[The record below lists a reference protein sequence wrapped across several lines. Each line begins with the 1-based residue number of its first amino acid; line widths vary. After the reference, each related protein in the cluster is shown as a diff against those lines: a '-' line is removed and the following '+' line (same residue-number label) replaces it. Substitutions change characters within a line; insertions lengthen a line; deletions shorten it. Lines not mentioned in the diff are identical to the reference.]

1 MSVYYGQPSYGAS
14 NFSPS
19 PIPNAYPVVST
30 HNIYQMD
37 PATFRREYSNRLAEL
52 TVNSRPLIQNL
63 SMMAHEYSR
72 FADIVAQCL
81 EAHIRKVPPWVKLP
95 VFYLLDMISKN
106 IYEPYARHFSRF
118 VVTLFIEAYQQV
130 DEATRSKMVELALTW
145 RTGSPTAKELFGVP
159 AQVAIERSIW
169 GDAASVGPS
178 LVTLL
183 TTAKIAIQST
193 NTGFY
198 TGVGQITKAQVISE
212 LEFTLGQK
220 ERGVQA
226 NPNDATSKTHVS
238 VLQQL
243 RKVIEAGVS
252 QNELQQILNQL
263 RNLMRNNAQ
272 PPPPAAPF
280 PAQWPQNHFAT
291 SPAVSFPPPPSSIPG
306 SLLSYPVSTFQTE
319 PYASIGSTSTSVLTP
334 VPAASPSTQTTDFA
348 GLLSTLVKA
357 GVVSTNGTPVGAG
370 ATIHEPAAED
380 QHAVKTERI
389 VSEGRDASRVY
400 RNLVLSYGVQ
410 LTTSGITKSQPPI
423 HDMLYEHL
431 GAQCKQCGIR
441 FLNDASGKKA
451 LESHLDMHFR
461 QNLRA
466 NQNIG
471 RGHSRSWFVGVE
483 DWVHDI
489 KGKGRADGSRVLG
502 AKAAAEADLAERD
515 AKLRSEFVVV
525 PPGDEAKSIS
535 CPICKEPL
543 KSEFV
548 EDDEEW
554 VWKNA
559 VKKDD
564 RIFHAT
570 CHAEASTNVLAARL
584 RSDINSRSRSGTPE
598 KSPRM
603 ARLSLSPSSAQRG
616 IKRKVDD
623 DNSSVSGDAE
633 GTPQHKKLAGT
644 VL

>member
-14 NFSPS
+14 NFSAS
-19 PIPNAYPVVST
+19 QIPNAYPVISPPT
-30 HNIYQMD
+30 LYQMD
-37 PATFRREYSNRLAEL
+37 PATFRREFSNRLAEL

-72 FADIVAQCL
+72 FADIVAQCI

-118 VVTLFIEAYQQV
+118 VVALFIEAYQQV
-130 DEATRSKMVELALTW
+130 DEATRSKMVELVLTW
-145 RTGSPTAKELFGVP
+145 RSGSPTGKELFGVP

-169 GDAASVGPS
+169 GDGSNSVGSP
-178 LVTLL
+178 LETLL
-183 TTAKIAIQST
+183 AIAKNAVQSSS
-193 NTGFY
+193 GFY

-220 ERGVQA
+220 ERAVQA
-226 NPNDATSKTHVS
+226 NPSDYTSKNHVM

-272 PPPPAAPF
+272 PPPP
-280 PAQWPQNHFAT
+280 
-291 SPAVSFPPPPSSIPG
+291 PPPSVPSQWTTASYSPPTMPFVSPSN
-306 SLLSYPVSTFQTE
+306 SLPSSNSFDAPPVSYTLPAFKSE
-319 PYASIGSTSTSVLTP
+319 PYATGLPSSSSAPTP
-334 VPAASPSTQTTDFA
+334 VPVAGPSTDFA

-370 ATIHEPAAED
+370 ATVHED
-380 QHAVKTERI
+380 QVNVNANPVVDEAREAMRT
-389 VSEGRDASRVY
+389 Y
-400 RNLVLSYGVQ
+400 RNSVLSHTVQ
-410 LTTSGITKSQPPI
+410 LTTSGIAKTRPPI
-423 HDMLYEHL
+423 HDMLYERL

-441 FLNDASGKKA
+441 FLDTADGKKA
-451 LESHLDMHFR
+451 LENHLDMHFK
-461 QNLRA
+461 QNLKA
-466 NQNIG
+466 NQSIG
-471 RGHSRSWFVGVE
+471 RGHSRSWFISVE
-483 DWVHDI
+483 DWVHDV
-489 KGKGRADGSRVLG
+489 KGKGRADGSRLLS
-502 AKAAAEADLAERD
+502 AKAAADAEVAERD
-515 AKLRSEFVVV
+515 AKLRSEFVIV

-559 VKKDD
+559 VKKDN

-570 CHAEASTNVLAARL
+570 CHAEASSNVLAVRL

-603 ARLSLSPSSAQRG
+603 ARTSLSPSPTQRG
-616 IKRKVDD
+616 TKRKVDD
-623 DNSSVSGDAE
+623 DYSSVSVETE
-633 GTPQHKKLAGT
+633 GTPQHKKVALS
-644 VL
+644 VS